1 MVNTGNKNT
10 TIRKNNITSI
20 LQLIYKEPLSVAMIA
35 KKLDLSKP
43 AVINILSEM
52 EQANLVENVAENKNN
67 TSKWRRTSYLISN
80 KAGVIM
86 VIYFAP
92 TYIKIVFSYLNGT
105 ILDEILLEDKEFIDN
120 KDLEEIIEIVNKYK
134 NKLKNQNLE
143 LILTLVA
150 VAAQV
155 NKHTEEIENSFK
167 FNKLK
172 QTSIKAFFE
181 KNIDS
186 KVVFKNDINLAI
198 IGEKEYNTVKKSFNN
213 ALLIYID
220 SGIGGAIL
228 NENKVLD
235 GELGKAAEFGLIE
248 VHDDF
253 GNKVYFDLLC
263 SINSIKKQIK
273 YQQSIGTITI
283 LKEGFRFKDVL
294 KAFNENDNLVH
305 EIVRKSAYKTA
316 EVINNLQ
323 IIFNYQQILIG
334 GRIKKFGEKY
344 LNWITEK
351 LNFKNNEFKVNFT
364 NFDDESVVLGA
375 IYEAASYAFSE
386 LIFNKGE

>member
-273 YQQSIGTITI
+273 YQQSIGTNTI

-375 IYEAASYAFSE
+375 IYEAASYAFNE

>member
-10 TIRKNNITSI
+10 TIRKNNISSI
-20 LQLIYKEPLSVAMIA
+20 LKLIYKEPLSVAMIA

-43 AVINILSEM
+43 AVINILSDM
-52 EQANLVENVAENKNN
+52 EQADLVENVAENKNN

-120 KDLEEIIEIVNKYK
+120 KDLKGIIEIVNKYK
-134 NKLKNQNLE
+134 TKLKNQNLE

-186 KVVFKNDINLAI
+186 KVIFKNDINLAI
-198 IGEKEYNTVKKSFNN
+198 IGEREYNTSKKSFNN

-248 VHDDF
+248 VYDDF

-273 YQQSIGTITI
+273 YQQSIGTNTI
-283 LKEGFRFKDVL
+283 LKEGFRFKDVV
-294 KAFNENDNLVH
+294 KAFDENDDLVL
-305 EIVRKSAYKTA
+305 EIVKKSAYKTA

-344 LNWITEK
+344 LNWVTEK

-375 IYEAASYAFSE
+375 IYEAANYAFNE

>member
-273 YQQSIGTITI
+273 YQQSIGTNTI